1 MARGIRIGDIGDF
14 CREEVELVEKKTT
27 ETLHSKL
34 KLYEAASNGGIG
46 TPVDSG
52 VLIGAWERT
61 MDNPLQGRVFNRT
74 VYAEPVIM
82 NKNLPPSWVD
92 ENGKPEYKTRQGTK
106 PGYPEQIADEV
117 AKKDVP
123 KIVNTTRRRRR

>member
-14 CREEVELVEKKTT
+14 CREEVELVVKKTT
-27 ETLHSKL
+27 QTLHSKL

-46 TPVDSG
+46 TPVKSG
-52 VLIGAWERT
+52 VLIGNWEQT

-74 VYAEPVIM
+74 EYAEPVIM
-82 NKNLPPSWVD
+82 GKNLPPSWG
-92 ENGKPEYKTRQGTK
+92 GKYRTRQGTI
-106 PGYPEQIADEV
+106 PGYPESIADEV

-123 KIVNTTRRRRR
+123 KIVNDTRRRRR

>member
-14 CREEVELVEKKTT
+14 CREEVEEVVKKTT
-27 ETLHSKL
+27 FVLHGKL

-52 VLIGAWERT
+52 VLIGAWEQT

-74 VYAEPVIM
+74 EYAEPVIM
-82 NKNLPPSWVD
+82 GKNLPRSWG
-92 ENGKPEYKTRQGTK
+92 GKYRTRQGTV
-106 PGYPEQIADEV
+106 PGYPESIADEV

-123 KIVNTTRRRRR
+123 KIVNDIRRRRR

>member
-14 CREEVELVEKKTT
+14 CREEVELVVKKTT
-27 ETLHSKL
+27 QTLHSKL

-46 TPVDSG
+46 TPVVSA
-52 VLIGAWERT
+52 VLIGAWEQT

-74 VYAEPVIM
+74 EYAEPVVM
-82 NKNLPPSWVD
+82 GKNLPPSWG
-92 ENGKPEYKTRQGTK
+92 GKYRTRQGTI

-123 KIVNTTRRRRR
+123 KIVNDIRRRRR

>member
-14 CREEVELVEKKTT
+14 CREEVEEVVKKTT
-27 ETLHSKL
+27 FVLHGKL

-52 VLIGAWERT
+52 VLIGAWEQT

-74 VYAEPVIM
+74 KYAEPVVM
-82 NKNLPPSWVD
+82 GKNLPPSWG
-92 ENGKPEYKTRQGTK
+92 NQYRTRQGTI

-123 KIVNTTRRRRR
+123 KIVNDIRRRRR

>member
-14 CREEVELVEKKTT
+14 CREEVEEVVKKTT
-27 ETLHSKL
+27 FVLHGKL

-52 VLIGAWERT
+52 VLIGAWEQT

-74 VYAEPVIM
+74 EYAEPVVM
-82 NKNLPPSWVD
+82 GKNLPKSWG
-92 ENGKPEYKTRQGTK
+92 GKYRTKQGTI

-123 KIVNTTRRRRR
+123 KIVNDIRRRRR

>member
-14 CREEVELVEKKTT
+14 CREEVEETVKKTT
-27 ETLHSKL
+27 FALHGKL
-34 KLYEAASNGGIG
+34 KLYEAASRGGIG

-52 VLIGAWERT
+52 VLIGAWEQT

-82 NKNLPPSWVD
+82 GENLPASW
-92 ENGKPEYKTRQGTK
+92 GGQYRTRQGTK

-117 AKKDVP
+117 AKRDVP
-123 KIVNTTRRRRR
+123 KIVNDIRRRRR

>member
-14 CREEVELVEKKTT
+14 CREEVEETVKKTT
-27 ETLHSKL
+27 FALQGKL
-34 KLYEAASNGGIG
+34 KLYEAASRGGIG
-46 TPVDSG
+46 TPVDTG
-52 VLIGAWERT
+52 VLIGAWEQT

-74 VYAEPVIM
+74 EYAEPVIM
-82 NKNLPPSWVD
+82 GENLPKSWG
-92 ENGKPEYKTRQGTK
+92 NEYRTKQGTI

-123 KIVNTTRRRRR
+123 KIVNDIRRRRR

>member
-1 MARGIRIGDIGDF
+1 MTRGIRIGDIGDF
-14 CREEVELVEKKTT
+14 CREEVELVVKKTT
-27 ETLHSKL
+27 QTLHSKL

-52 VLIGAWERT
+52 VLIGAWEQT

-74 VYAEPVIM
+74 VYAEPVVM
-82 NKNLPPSWVD
+82 GTNLPPSWG
-92 ENGKPEYKTRQGTK
+92 GKYRTRQGTI
-106 PGYPEQIADEV
+106 PGYPESIADEV

-123 KIVNTTRRRRR
+123 KIVNDIRRRRR

>member
-14 CREEVELVEKKTT
+14 CREEVEEVVKKTT
-27 ETLHSKL
+27 FALHGKL
-34 KLYEAASNGGIG
+34 KLYEAASRGGIG
-46 TPVDSG
+46 TPVDTG
-52 VLIGAWERT
+52 VLIGAWEQT

-74 VYAEPVIM
+74 EYAEPVIM
-82 NKNLPPSWVD
+82 GENLPKSWG
-92 ENGKPEYKTRQGTK
+92 GKYRTRQGTI

-123 KIVNTTRRRRR
+123 KIVNDIRRRRR

>member
-14 CREEVELVEKKTT
+14 CREEVEEVVKKTT
-27 ETLHSKL
+27 FVLHGKL

-52 VLIGAWERT
+52 VLIGAWEQT

-74 VYAEPVIM
+74 EYAEPVVM
-82 NKNLPPSWVD
+82 GKNLPPSWG
-92 ENGKPEYKTRQGTK
+92 GKYRTRQGTI

-123 KIVNTTRRRRR
+123 KIVNDIRRRRR

>member
-14 CREEVELVEKKTT
+14 CREEVEQVVKKTT
-27 ETLHSKL
+27 MALHGKL

-46 TPVDSG
+46 TPVDTG
-52 VLIGAWERT
+52 VLIGNWEQT

-82 NKNLPPSWVD
+82 GTNLPPSWV
-92 ENGKPEYKTRQGTK
+92 NSSGTPEYKTRQGTI

-117 AKKDVP
+117 SRKDVP
-123 KIVNTTRRRRR
+123 KIVNDIRRRRR